1 MNSRLFSSALFFLFL
16 AGVTPGR
23 SGTVVSDKEVAEP
36 LTPSAPGRPAG
47 WLAVAPGFT
56 HQFEADVD
64 SSDTTFSVDRWRVE
78 AGTRVPLADG
88 FVVTAAVEAEWSQYD
103 FTQFTSVADGMEL
116 PESDLFRA
124 GVTAFGMY
132 EWNDSWEVVAGGSLS
147 WGGASDADFGD
158 GFGGMGILGVTYRFS
173 PVFSLT
179 PAVLALSRMED
190 DALIIPVLG
199 VEWEMSDAWKLRS
212 IGPGAELTWQA
223 ADQWGFFLR
232 GLYRPRDFRLAAEGE
247 LASSVLR
254 DRSFPVSVGVEWKPT
269 ARVTATAF
277 GGAILGGS
285 LQFKEDGGEDIFEED
300 YDVTPMVGGSLMIL
314 F

>member
-1 MNSRLFSSALFFLFL
+1 M
-16 AGVTPGR
+16 
-23 SGTVVSDKEVAEP
+23 
-36 LTPSAPGRPAG
+36 
-47 WLAVAPGFT
+47 
-56 HQFEADVD
+56 
-64 SSDTTFSVDRWRVE
+64 E

-88 FVVTAAVEAEWSQYD
+88 FVLTAAVEAEWSQYD
-103 FTQFTSVADGMEL
+103 FTQFTSVADGLEL

-179 PAVLALSRMED
+179 PAVLALPRMED

-254 DRSFPVSVGVEWKPT
+254 DRAFPVSVGVEWKPT
-269 ARVTATAF
+269 ARITATAF

>member
-36 LTPSAPGRPAG
+36 LTPSVPGRPAG

-64 SSDTTFSVDRWRVE
+64 SSDTSFSVDRWRVE

-103 FTQFTSVADGMEL
+103 FTQFSSVADGLEL

-132 EWNDSWEVVAGGSLS
+132 EWNDSWEVVLP
-147 WGGASDADFGD
+147 WLLELRRR
-158 GFGGMGILGVTYRFS
+158 GIT
-173 PVFSLT
+173 
-179 PAVLALSRMED
+179 
-190 DALIIPVLG
+190 II
-199 VEWEMSDAWKLRS
+199 
-212 IGPGAELTWQA
+212 IIHH
-223 ADQWGFFLR
+223 
-232 GLYRPRDFRLAAEGE
+232 
-247 LASSVLR
+247 
-254 DRSFPVSVGVEWKPT
+254 
-269 ARVTATAF
+269 AT
-277 GGAILGGS
+277 
-285 LQFKEDGGEDIFEED
+285 
-300 YDVTPMVGGSLMIL
+300 V
-314 F
+314 